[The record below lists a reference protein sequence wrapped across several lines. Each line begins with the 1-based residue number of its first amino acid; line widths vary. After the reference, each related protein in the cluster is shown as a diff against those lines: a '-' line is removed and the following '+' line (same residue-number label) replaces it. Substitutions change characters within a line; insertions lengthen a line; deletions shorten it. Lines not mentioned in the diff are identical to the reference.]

1 LDRIVLAN
9 TFDLRRECVVE
20 EFRGR
25 LAGSRVCLVNFATG
39 RVFEDGQRLQNI
51 SAALSGEFDFIR
63 AWSKARLMKTE
74 FYQDNKDILDLP
86 RGAGCWLWKPY
97 IIDDAI
103 SFLKDGDFV
112 IYCDTGLDATRSID
126 HSIFPLCAWLAEK
139 PKRIG
144 ATHLSGYRNVAWTKR
159 DCFFYMDCDEPK
171 YWEADQIQAS
181 YVALQ
186 INPHTRSLVKQWV
199 EASRDRRII
208 TDDVNVCGLDDRP
221 GFIEHRHDQSILT
234 NLILKYGFEFPSN
247 DSTLVL
253 NKNINHLLRKKLNR
267 AAVVARGF
275 RVTECRAEKSS
286 ISFWSPHLNGASLA
300 LDVQHP
306 HGYAF
311 HTDREHAPWWMARFK
326 ECKLAE
332 IQIRNRVDAEH
343 ARAASLCVEVE
354 TAPDQWVEVF
364 DAKSMRWDLQS
375 PIILELSGLKAQG
388 VRVSLRAE
396 EFLHLHSVGIFSSE
410 PHIPE
415 VESGGFKQE
424 RQDELNNLTD

>member
-1 LDRIVLAN
+1 MEKITLAN
-9 TFDLRRECVVE
+9 IFEPRRSRVVE
-20 EFRGR
+20 DFRIS

-39 RVFEDGQRLQNI
+39 TIFEEGQRLQNS

-63 AWSKARLMKTE
+63 AWSKPRLMETE
-74 FYQDNKDILDLP
+74 FYQENKDILELP

-97 IIDDAI
+97 IIGDAI

-139 PKRIG
+139 PNRIG
-144 ATHLSGYRNVAWTKR
+144 VTHLSGYKNLAWTKR
-159 DCFFYMDCDEPK
+159 DCFFYMDCNEPG
-171 YWEADQIQAS
+171 YWEVDQIQAS

-186 INPHTRSLVKQWV
+186 INPYTRSLVKYWV

-208 TDDVNVCGLDDRP
+208 TDDTNVCGLDDHP
-221 GFIEHRHDQSILT
+221 EFIEHRHDQSILT
-234 NLILKYGFEFPSN
+234 NLILKYGFEFPRN
-247 DSTLVL
+247 DSALAL
-253 NKNINHLLRKKLNR
+253 KKNINDLLHKKLNR
-267 AAVVARGF
+267 AAAVAKGF

-286 ISFWSPHLNGASLA
+286 LSFWSPHRNGASLA

-306 HGYAF
+306 HAYAF

-326 ECKLAE
+326 ECKLSE

-364 DAKSMRWDLQS
+364 DAKFMQWNLKS
-375 PIILELSGLKAQG
+375 PIILELSGIKAQG

-410 PHIPE
+410 PHIPR
-415 VESGGFKQE
+415 VESVDLMQE
-424 RQDELNNLTD
+424 VQTVSNDLTD